1 VRHDIRFLCGHNIM
15 DYSLLLIIE
24 TNPEWVK
31 MKEGR
36 KMAKLPDINASEKAS
51 LIMSEESK
59 RNVTTKRQL
68 V

>member
-36 KMAKLPDINASEKAS
+36 KMAKLPDINASEKAI